1 MRRVIFLGLSIL
13 LLITLGFVF
22 ALEEDAP
29 ESKDH
34 PLLSRYPGSVILS
47 YSQKAFDEYHIL
59 LGPVKS
65 TSDRDIK
72 NVKRRMIA
80 GRVTKILYQCP
91 KQRSNFEVFENY
103 RIALE
108 KAGFRTLYEDRGE
121 NLKDAGYSSRRSM
134 GNVQVDGGT
143 LKSTALLSIC
153 PPALL
158 IKKPSYRCS

>member
-29 ESKDH
+29 GSKDH
-34 PLLSRYPGSVILS
+34 SLLSRYPCFVILS

-103 RIALE
+103 RIAFE
-108 KAGFRTLYEDRGE
+108 KKWVSGHCMRTEA
-121 NLKDAGYSSRRSM
+121 K
-134 GNVQVDGGT
+134 T
-143 LKSTALLSIC
+143 
-153 PPALL
+153 
-158 IKKPSYRCS
+158 